1 MNKACLRIF
10 RQKQYLLVAACD
22 NDLLGK
28 TFREGKLKLEV
39 DRKFYGEDLSTIE
52 EAMAAIQ
59 KADIANLV
67 GARVVE
73 SAVKRGLVDRQ
84 AVITI
89 AGIPHVQV
97 VKI

>member
-1 MNKACLRIF
+1 M
-10 RQKQYLLVAACD
+10 LVAACD
-22 NDLLGK
+22 DNLLGK

-52 EAMAAIQ
+52 EVMAAIQ

-67 GARVVE
+67 GVRVVE
-73 SAVKRGLVDRQ
+73 SAVKKGLVDRQ

-89 AGIPHVQV
+89 AGIPHVQI

>member
-1 MNKACLRIF
+1 LKIF
-10 RQKQYLLVAACD
+10 RQKQYVLVAACD
-22 NDLLGK
+22 DDLLGK

-59 KADIANLV
+59 NADIANLV
-67 GARVVE
+67 GVRVVE

>member
-1 MNKACLRIF
+1 LGKACLKIF
-10 RQKQYLLVAACD
+10 RQKQYVLVAACD

-39 DRKFYGEDLSTIE
+39 DRNFYGEDLSTIE
-52 EAMAAIQ
+52 KAMAAIQ

-67 GARVVE
+67 GARIVE
-73 SAVKRGLVDRQ
+73 SAIKRGLVDRQ
-84 AVITI
+84 AVIMI
-89 AGIPHVQV
+89 AGVPHVQV

>member
-1 MNKACLRIF
+1 MKIF
-10 RQKQYLLVAACD
+10 RQKQYVLVAACD
-22 NDLLGK
+22 DDLLGK

-59 KADIANLV
+59 NADIANLV
-67 GARVVE
+67 GVRVVE

>member
-1 MNKACLRIF
+1 MDKACLRIF
-10 RQKQYLLVAACD
+10 HQQKCVLVAACD
-22 NDLLGK
+22 GDLLGK

-39 DRKFYGEDLSTIE
+39 DKKFYGEDLSTIE
-52 EAMAAIQ
+52 EAITAIE
-59 KADIANLV
+59 KANIANLV
-67 GARVVE
+67 GVRVVE
-73 SAVKRGLVDRQ
+73 AAVKKGIVDRQ